1 MHFVYLSS
9 WTLWTRTCKNGWALD
24 SASVHCRSTCR
35 CFKLHGKPWPNCNCI
50 YTYIIY
56 IYIMG
61 RYVFWCFFWHPD
73 RTCQDCHSWKQ
84 EKFIAPCHHVTWN
97 WVMLVTPAI
106 GCLDLRCFPGVTVR
120 SGWRCHPSYMP
131 GSLCHLNRL
140 KVIDSSIREHCMKL
154 PSALMVKSVKSVKLE
169 TRLLC
174 QVLASDGRHLD

>member
-1 MHFVYLSS
+1 MDGH
-9 WTLWTRTCKNGWALD
+9 WT
-24 SASVHCRSTCR
+24 ASVHCRSTCR

-50 YTYIIY
+50 YTYIYILYIYTYIYSYIYIVIY

-61 RYVFWCFFWHPD
+61 TVCVLMLFLGHPD
-73 RTCQDCHSWKQ
+73 RNLPGLS
-84 EKFIAPCHHVTWN
+84 IAGNRRNSSPHVTWN
-97 WVMLVTPAI
+97 WVMSVTPAI